1 MKVTNELNS
10 KITRCIN
17 EKYRDEIE
25 VLNNDI
31 KQLKEEAVNK
41 LTEELNKA
49 IEVCPVLNTILP
61 RVNSIYQSEDKIRLV
76 AETWVFNRTGYIKI
90 DEIDEIEKKLKE
102 ISDKKSMEIENIR
115 IKISYGKS
123 FEDIKSV
130 FDEYGVKF

>member
-41 LTEELNKA
+41 LTEELNKT
-49 IEVCPVLNTILP
+49 IEVCQVLNTILP

-90 DEIDEIEKKLKE
+90 DEIDEIEKRLKE